1 MACCLNHCLKSRKVS
16 RTFVLWLKQCWKLK
30 NNLTIND
37 KYWKLMKIVSRPS
50 VVVVRRPSSSSS
62 VMSCVRLSSV
72 PASSSSSVCPSRP
85 SVVVRSKINCFY
97 KQNVILDQQMLI
109 FHWFYKV
116 FQTCGYVFY
125 HIHDGRN
132 PCISIGK
139 ALFWGTS
146 DGVKSTPQNHK
157 YL

>member
-1 MACCLNHCLKSRKVS
+1 
-16 RTFVLWLKQCWKLK
+16 
-30 NNLTIND
+30 
-37 KYWKLMKIVSRPS
+37 MKIVSRPS

-116 FQTCGYVFY
+116 VSHLWVCILPYSRWSKSMYFHRKSFVLGYIRWSKIDAPKSQILIKPLKYQQFHLPKGTQITKQTKK
-125 HIHDGRN
+125 IKN
-132 PCISIGK
+132 E
-139 ALFWGTS
+139 
-146 DGVKSTPQNHK
+146 NN
-157 YL
+157 